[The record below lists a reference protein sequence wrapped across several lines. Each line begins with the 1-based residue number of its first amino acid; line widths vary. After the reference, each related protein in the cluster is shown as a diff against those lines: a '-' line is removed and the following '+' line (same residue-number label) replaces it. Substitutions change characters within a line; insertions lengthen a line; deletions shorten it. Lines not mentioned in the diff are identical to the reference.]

1 MDATGFETF
10 VHRDYA
16 ELFASVPAMA
26 VGSIAAFMLKDRL
39 SGEAVPKPCRPA
51 QPAESAGTIESA
63 QFESAQFESALFES
77 ARLESTQPG
86 GGRATLTGTLDE
98 ALNSWIGAEFSLL
111 RADEELALVGVMLA
125 AMAEGIER
133 DPLAYPLL
141 ACAAAR
147 LIPEAA
153 EPEAAETAGRRGWTG
168 LTERARRAAVEVLRP
183 LALSTL
189 VRAATWDLVEQAR
202 A

>member
-39 SGEAVPKPCRPA
+39 SGEAVPKPRAPA
-51 QPAESAGTIESA
+51 ALAEPAGLFGPADLAESAHT
-63 QFESAQFESALFES
+63 
-77 ARLESTQPG
+77 G

-111 RADEELALVGVMLA
+111 RPEEELALVGVMLA

-153 EPEAAETAGRRGWTG
+153 QRDAGHPAPSGTAVSNPAGQRSWIG

-189 VRAATWDLVEQAR
+189 VRAATWDLVEQAQ

>member
-16 ELFASVPAMA
+16 ELFASVPAIA
-26 VGSIAAFMLKDRL
+26 LGSIAAFMLKDRL
-39 SGEAVPKPCRPA
+39 SGEAVPEIL
-51 QPAESAGTIESA
+51 QPADTGSG
-63 QFESAQFESALFES
+63 
-77 ARLESTQPG
+77 
-86 GGRATLTGTLDE
+86 ATLAGALDE
-98 ALNSWIGAEFSLL
+98 ALNSWLGAEFSLL
-111 RADEELALVGVMLA
+111 SPDEELALVGVMLA

-147 LIPEAA
+147 LVS
-153 EPEAAETAGRRGWTG
+153 ETAQPDAADAHGRRGWTG

-189 VRAATWDLVEQAR
+189 VRAATWDLVGQAH

>member
-1 MDATGFETF
+1 VDATGFETF

-16 ELFASVPAMA
+16 EFFASVPAIA

-39 SGEAVPKPCRPA
+39 SGEAVPKLLEPA
-51 QPAESAGTIESA
+51 APVDSPVETAVPVKPANLA
-63 QFESAQFESALFES
+63 
-77 ARLESTQPG
+77 
-86 GGRATLTGTLDE
+86 GTLDE
-98 ALNSWIGAEFSLL
+98 ALNFWLGAELSLL
-111 RADEELALVGVMLA
+111 QPDEELALVGVMLA

-147 LIPEAA
+147 LVPETA
-153 EPEAAETAGRRGWTG
+153 EPEATDTTGRRGWTG
-168 LTERARRAAVEVLRP
+168 LTERARLAAVEVLRP

-189 VRAATWDLVEQAR
+189 VRAATWDLVEQAH

>member
-26 VGSIAAFMLKDRL
+26 VGSIAAFLLKDRL
-39 SGEAVPKPCRPA
+39 SGEAVPKPGRPA
-51 QPAESAGTIESA
+51 EPAAVESA
-63 QFESAQFESALFES
+63 Q
-77 ARLESTQPG
+77 TG
-86 GGRATLTGTLDE
+86 GGGHPTLTGTLDE

-111 RADEELALVGVMLA
+111 RPDEELALVGVMLA

-153 EPEAAETAGRRGWTG
+153 QPEAAEPAGRRGWIG

-189 VRAATWDLVEQAR
+189 VRAATWDLAEQAR

>member
-1 MDATGFETF
+1 VDATGFDTF

-16 ELFASVPAMA
+16 ELFALVPAIA

-39 SGEAVPKPCRPA
+39 SGEAVPEILEPVA
-51 QPAESAGTIESA
+51 SAD
-63 QFESAQFESALFES
+63 
-77 ARLESTQPG
+77 

-98 ALNSWIGAEFSLL
+98 ALNSWLGAEFSLL
-111 RADEELALVGVMLA
+111 RPDEELALVGVMLA
-125 AMAEGIER
+125 AMAEGIEH

-147 LIPEAA
+147 LVP
-153 EPEAAETAGRRGWTG
+153 ETAQPDAAGVGDAGGRRGWTG

>member
-1 MDATGFETF
+1 MDATGLETF

-16 ELFASVPAMA
+16 ELFASVPALA

-39 SGEAVPKPCRPA
+39 SGEAVPEIVEPVA
-51 QPAESAGTIESA
+51 D
-63 QFESAQFESALFES
+63 
-77 ARLESTQPG
+77 PG
-86 GGRATLTGTLDE
+86 GGRATLAGTLDE
-98 ALNSWIGAEFSLL
+98 ALNSWLGAEFSLL
-111 RADEELALVGVMLA
+111 RPAEELALVGVMLA

-147 LIPEAA
+147 LVP
-153 EPEAAETAGRRGWTG
+153 ETAPTDAADASGRRGWTG

-189 VRAATWDLVEQAR
+189 VRAATWDLVEQAH

>member
-1 MDATGFETF
+1 
-10 VHRDYA
+10 
-16 ELFASVPAMA
+16 
-26 VGSIAAFMLKDRL
+26 
-39 SGEAVPKPCRPA
+39 
-51 QPAESAGTIESA
+51 
-63 QFESAQFESALFES
+63 
-77 ARLESTQPG
+77 
-86 GGRATLTGTLDE
+86 
-98 ALNSWIGAEFSLL
+98 
-111 RADEELALVGVMLA
+111 MLA

-147 LIPEAA
+147 LVPETA
-153 EPEAAETAGRRGWTG
+153 EPGGRRGWTG

>member
-16 ELFASVPAMA
+16 EFFASVPAIA

-39 SGEAVPKPCRPA
+39 SGEAVPKLAGPA
-51 QPAESAGTIESA
+51 NPAASAEST
-63 QFESAQFESALFES
+63 ESALFES
-77 ARLESTQPG
+77 AGLG
-86 GGRATLTGTLDE
+86 GGRATLAATLDE
-98 ALNSWIGAEFSLL
+98 ALNSWLGAEFSLL
-111 RADEELALVGVMLA
+111 RPDEELALVGVMLA
-125 AMAEGIER
+125 AMAEGVER

-147 LIPEAA
+147 LIPEA
-153 EPEAAETAGRRGWTG
+153 EAAEPRAADAAAGRHGWIG

-189 VRAATWDLVEQAR
+189 VRAATWELVEQAR

>member
-39 SGEAVPKPCRPA
+39 SGEAVPKVRRPA
-51 QPAESAGTIESA
+51 QPAEPAGPIESA
-63 QFESAQFESALFES
+63 LFESAQFES
-77 ARLESTQPG
+77 TQPG
-86 GGRATLTGTLDE
+86 SGRATLAGTLDE

>member
-16 ELFASVPAMA
+16 EFFASVPAIA

-39 SGEAVPKPCRPA
+39 SGEAVQA
-51 QPAESAGTIESA
+51 PAEPTGLLGPADI
-63 QFESAQFESALFES
+63 
-77 ARLESTQPG
+77 G
-86 GGRATLTGTLDE
+86 GGRATLAGTLDE
-98 ALNSWIGAEFSLL
+98 ALNSWLGAEFALL
-111 RADEELALVGVMLA
+111 RPDEELALVGVMLA
-125 AMAEGIER
+125 AMAEGIEY

-153 EPEAAETAGRRGWTG
+153 EPGVADVAGRRGWTG

-189 VRAATWDLVEQAR
+189 VRAATWDLLEQAH

>member
-1 MDATGFETF
+1 VDATGFETF

-39 SGEAVPKPCRPA
+39 SGEAVPKPRRPA
-51 QPAESAGTIESA
+51 QPAESAGPI
-63 QFESAQFESALFES
+63 ESALFES
-77 ARLESTQPG
+77 ALFESTQPG

-111 RADEELALVGVMLA
+111 RPDEELALVGVMLA

-153 EPEAAETAGRRGWTG
+153 EPAAAETAGRRGWTG

-189 VRAATWDLVEQAR
+189 VRAATWELVEQAR
-202 A
+202 P